1 MLERLWT
8 SILDLIAQFVTPD
21 WGRIIGLLPV
31 VIIILTVVV
40 LARIF
45 LRLMTAPQARRG
57 KQRLPSKAPS
67 GIHMPGPSWAPVFGA
82 VGMFLLLLGLV
93 FGGVSVILGAIALV
107 LTLLYWLGE
116 GLRLY
121 DRDIGPT
128 KTEMPAVIHEGPPP
142 GVHMPGPSWR
152 PFLAAFGMFAL
163 FLGLVFGGWLLAV
176 GIIVLISTLVG
187 WLTDAVNEYRKR
199 VEADTTGHLD
209 NPPTQ
214 KTPTR
219 QLAFLMVLLVGAAV
233 LQSGVF
239 AGGSAN
245 GGTGGAAASGAPAP
259 GTASGAPS
267 SGAPGSGAPAS
278 GAPGANGPAAS
289 GATADVQ
296 LEARNI
302 AFVEKTFSAPAAR
315 PFTIGFANE
324 DAGTAHDVA
333 LKDASGA
340 EVWKGDVFPGVATR
354 VYQVPALPAGS
365 YTFLCIVHPTMTGTA
380 TLQ

>member
-8 SILDLIAQFVTPD
+8 SILDVMAQLVTPD

-31 VIIILTVVV
+31 VILILSVVI

-57 KQRLPSKAPS
+57 KQRIPSKAPS
-67 GIHMPGPSWAPVFGA
+67 GIHLPGPSWAPVFGA

-128 KTEMPAVIHEGPPP
+128 KPEVPAVVHEGPPP

-152 PFLAAFGMFAL
+152 PFLGAFGML
-163 FLGLVFGGWLLAV
+163 SLLLGLVFGGWLLAV
-176 GIIVLISTLVG
+176 GVIVLISTLIG

-199 VEADTTGHLD
+199 VEADTTGHLE

-214 KTPTR
+214 KTPAR
-219 QLAFLMVLLVGAAV
+219 QLAFLMILLVGAAV

-245 GGTGGAAASGAPAP
+245 GGTGGAGASGAPAP
-259 GTASGAPS
+259 GAASGAP
-267 SGAPGSGAPAS
+267 ASGAPAS
-278 GAPGANGPAAS
+278 GAPGPGGPAAS
-289 GATADVQ
+289 GAAADVQ
-296 LEARNI
+296 LEAKNI
-302 AFVEKTFSAPAAR
+302 AFVEKTFTAPAAK
-315 PFTIGFANE
+315 PFTIAFANG

-340 EVWKGDVFPGVATR
+340 DVWKGDVFPGVATR
-354 VYQVPALPAGS
+354 VYQVPALPAGT